1 LELIQITLDHFM
13 SEHKKIAVIQSNY
26 IPWKGYFDIIN
37 YVDEF
42 ILFDVAQYTKNDWRN
57 RNKIKT
63 KNGLIWLTIP
73 IKRSFG
79 QKIHEA
85 QVADQRW
92 RAKHWRSISE
102 NYSKRPN
109 FDIYKEQFKQLYL
122 DHEEI
127 YLSKINFRF
136 LTSICEIL
144 NIQTK
149 ISWAS
154 DYKISSGKT
163 DRLISLTEQTGAK
176 EYISGPSAKSYLDE
190 NMFKESGIKLSY
202 MDYSGYPEY
211 NQQHPPFNHYVSI
224 IDLLFNEG
232 PNTHKFM
239 KSFSN
244 L

>member
-1 LELIQITLDHFM
+1 M
-13 SEHKKIAVIQSNY
+13 NKNKKIAVIQSNY

-42 ILFDVAQYTKNDWRN
+42 ILFDEAQYTKNDWRN

-63 KNGLIWLTIP
+63 KSGSIWLTIP

-79 QKIHEA
+79 QKIREA
-85 QVADQRW
+85 QVSDQRW
-92 RAKHWRSISE
+92 RTNHWRSISE
-102 NYSKRPN
+102 NYSKRPHYN
-109 FDIYKEQFKQLYL
+109 IYSEQFENLYL
-122 DHEEI
+122 AHAET
-127 YLSKINFRF
+127 YLSQINFRF
-136 LTSICEIL
+136 LSAICEFLKIK
-144 NIQTK
+144 TV

-163 DRLISLTEQTGAK
+163 ERLISLCEQTGAK

-190 NMFKESGIKLSY
+190 NLFQESGIKFSY

-211 NQQHPPFNHYVSI
+211 NQKYPPFDHYVSI

-232 PNTHKFM
+232 SNTPKFM
-239 KSFSN
+239 RSFSD